1 MPFRDVK
8 GFDADAL
15 ASMTQAFNAACD
27 RLGLGPDDP
36 QRAELAAEIIELAA
50 KGERDPG
57 MLFSL
62 AVQALDD

>member
-15 ASMTQAFNAACD
+15 RNMTQAFNAACD

-50 KGERDPG
+50 RGERDPG
-57 MLFSL
+57 VLFSL
-62 AVQALDD
+62 AVQALDG

>member
-1 MPFRDVK
+1 MPFRNVE

-15 ASMTQAFNAACD
+15 RNMTQAFNAACD

-50 KGERDPG
+50 RGERDPG
-57 MLFSL
+57 MLFAL
-62 AVQALDD
+62 AVQALDV

>member
-1 MPFRDVK
+1 MPFRDVE

-15 ASMTQAFNAACD
+15 SAMTQAFNAACD

-50 KGERDPG
+50 RGERDPG

-62 AVQALDD
+62 AVQALDV

>member
-15 ASMTQAFNAACD
+15 RAMTQAFNAACD

-50 KGERDPG
+50 RGERDPG
-57 MLFSL
+57 ILFSL
-62 AVQALDD
+62 AVQALDA

>member
-8 GFDADAL
+8 GFDDDTL
-15 ASMTQAFNAACD
+15 RTMTQAFNAACD
-27 RLGLGPDDP
+27 RLGIGPDDP

-50 KGERDPG
+50 RGERDPE

-62 AVQALDD
+62 AVQALDV

>member
-15 ASMTQAFNAACD
+15 RNMTQAFNAACD

-50 KGERDPG
+50 RSERDPG
-57 MLFSL
+57 ILFSL
-62 AVQALDD
+62 AVQALDA

>member
-8 GFDADAL
+8 GFDAAAL

>member
-8 GFDADAL
+8 DFDADAL
-15 ASMTQAFNAACD
+15 RNMTQAFDAACD

-50 KGERDPG
+50 RGERDPG
-57 MLFSL
+57 ILFSL
-62 AVQALDD
+62 AVQALDA